1 MDYRQGQKVRRTVL
15 KRLQKKIGIIG
26 AGNMGE
32 AFIGA
37 LIRSEISKPDD
48 LLISDLN
55 LERVDHL
62 RKKYSVNIAKNNF
75 QLFQQSEI
83 IILAVKPQLMEP
95 VVSNLTETAEYP
107 SLSGPKMIISIAAG
121 VRIEKLETLFYPSLG
136 NISPET
142 MPIIRVMPNTPALVL
157 SAMSGMCGNRYATPE
172 NMKTAKIILEAMG
185 SVVVV
190 AEKEMDAITAV
201 SGSGPA
207 YAFFLAES
215 MIEAGIRL
223 GFDPKTAVTLTM
235 KTIEGALKLMQ
246 ENKESPEMLRK
257 KVTSPGGTT
266 EAAFQVLN
274 AHRVKEVIIEAI
286 SKAAERSRELSR

>member
-1 MDYRQGQKVRRTVL
+1 M

-32 AFIGA
+32 AFIGG
-37 LIRSEISKPDD
+37 LLLSEISNPVN

-55 LERVDHL
+55 QERLIHIQ
-62 RKKYSVNIAKNNF
+62 KKYSVNNAENNF
-75 QLFQQSEI
+75 RLFQQSEI

-95 VVSNLTETAEYP
+95 VVSELTETSEYP
-107 SLSGPKMIISIAAG
+107 SLSDPKMIISIAAG
-121 VRIEKLETLFYPSLG
+121 VPIQKLETLFYPALG
-136 NISPET
+136 NLSPKA

-157 SAMSGMCGNRYATPE
+157 SGMSGMCGNQHATPE
-172 NMKTAKIILEAMG
+172 NMETAKIILEAMG
-185 SVVVV
+185 SVVEVT
-190 AEKEMDAITAV
+190 EKEMDAVTAV

-246 ENKESPEMLRK
+246 ESKESPEMLRK

-274 AHRVKEVIIEAI
+274 AYRVKEVIVEAI
-286 SKAAERSRELSR
+286 SRAAERSRELSK

>member
-1 MDYRQGQKVRRTVL
+1 
-15 KRLQKKIGIIG
+15 
-26 AGNMGE
+26 MGE

-95 VVSNLTETAEYP
+95 VVSKLTETAEYP

-223 GFDPKTAVTLTM
+223 GFDPKTAVTLTI

-274 AHRVKEVIIEAI
+274 AYRVKEVIIEAI

>member
-1 MDYRQGQKVRRTVL
+1 
-15 KRLQKKIGIIG
+15 
-26 AGNMGE
+26 MGE

-37 LIRSEISKPDD
+37 LLRSEISKPDD

-62 RKKYSVNIAKNNF
+62 RKKYSVAVAENNF

-83 IILAVKPQLMEP
+83 IILAVKPQTMEP
-95 VVSNLTETAEYP
+95 VVRGLTEASEYP
-107 SLSGPKMIISIAAG
+107 SLPGPKMIISIAAG
-121 VRIEKLETLFYPSLG
+121 VRIQKLETLFYPSLG

-157 SAMSGMCGNRYATPE
+157 SGMSGMCGNQYATPE

-185 SVVVV
+185 SVVEV

-215 MIEAGIRL
+215 MIEAGIQL
-223 GFDPKTAVTLTM
+223 GFDPETAVTLAM

-246 ENKESPEMLRK
+246 ESKESPEMLRK

-274 AHRVKEVIIEAI
+274 AYRVKEVIIEAI
-286 SKAAERSRELSR
+286 SKAAERSRELSG